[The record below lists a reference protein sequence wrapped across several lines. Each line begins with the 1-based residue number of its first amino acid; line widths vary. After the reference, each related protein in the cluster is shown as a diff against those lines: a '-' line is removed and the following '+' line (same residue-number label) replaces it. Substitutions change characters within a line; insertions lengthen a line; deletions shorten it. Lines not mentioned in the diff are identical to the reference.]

1 MRTIH
6 KFGIAR
12 VIYLILICR
21 YASILCQG
29 DDESTVEIVLFNNAT
44 EKIKSKS
51 DVEKEP
57 TAENKSKEL
66 RNILTALVSHLLAG
80 SRLKNNLLK
89 NYDEASQLNI
99 TKGDSQKPDD
109 PGKAEKTSSPPPQE
123 PTIEMLEKIKRIPVG
138 YRTFCSFVQNLD
150 LIRDKLKNR
159 PGIRKIQNIL
169 VYEEYHLTDYWGRL
183 KFKKEG
189 DKLVDET
196 GYFEGVKV
204 NSFEDMLT
212 QGRMT
217 RTGFVQKKEIGE
229 NEVNENLITMKLL
242 LSEIAK
248 EKNTSIHN
256 VVNEGC
262 NMSMVEELVFYGNSP
277 SAHDNEI
284 VHVCVCSDSFCKE
297 PCKDIVP
304 MKMENLEFR
313 D

>member
-297 PCKDIVP
+297 PCKDIIP

>member
-6 KFGIAR
+6 KLGIAR

-21 YASILCQG
+21 HASILCQE
-29 DDESTVEIVLFNNAT
+29 DDESTVEIVLLNNAA

-57 TAENKSKEL
+57 TSENKSKEL

-89 NYDEASQLNI
+89 NNDEASQLNI
-99 TKGDSQKPDD
+99 TKGDRQKPDD

-123 PTIEMLEKIKRIPVG
+123 PTIEMLERIKRIPVG